1 MNIENKIIH
10 ALVLIVFTMLFSILN
25 AKGYY
30 ENEGLFVSKSDSIE
44 SLLPDSTNIPVE
56 SNPIDTSKIDSIKE
70 IMESPEKMESAF
82 RSKVKYHANDSI
94 MIDNVNNKAFLWG
107 EAWVEYEDIKLDAD
121 YLEIDFARNEVLA
134 KGLVDSTGQLTNT
147 PVFKEKGKE
156 YKSGEMVYNFQTKKG
171 LIKKITTQEAS
182 GYIHG
187 ETIKMASEDV
197 FYIKN
202 GKYTT
207 CNLESPHYHVQAGKL
222 KIINNDKIVTGPAYL
237 AVENVPTFLATPFGY
252 FPNQDER
259 TSGVLV
265 PAIGSSETKG
275 FNLTNGGYYFGF
287 SDQFDLKLLGD
298 VYTNGSWSGRAV
310 GRYNTRYK
318 RSGNFSLNYTVNNDG
333 EKDLPDYTQRKS
345 FFFSWSHR
353 QASKAKP
360 NSDFQAKVNMGSSDY
375 FQNDLNVSTQNY
387 IRNEFTSNIT
397 YTQRFGRSPF
407 SASINASH
415 NQNNV
420 DSVINFTLPELTI
433 NMARVN
439 PFKRKVKIGRDRWYE
454 KIGINYTGNFK
465 NKLSTKTNQV
475 FRIQDP
481 EDLNDSNFV
490 FVEPKIN
497 NGVNQTINASTSLKL
512 GHFNLSP
519 GIRYQETW
527 YFQSVNQSWDPT
539 ALNDNNELGAIVKDS
554 TNGFYRY
561 GSLNLNAS
569 LTTKMYGIYA
579 FKGENLKAIRHTMT
593 PLIGVVY
600 RPDLSSIHPEY
611 FGTTQSDTL
620 GNTTKYTTF
629 DDQRNLGYGVP
640 NGSEQGLLTLGLQ
653 NIVEA
658 KRKKRND
665 TTDAYSNVNII
676 DAWNF
681 NTSYN
686 MLADTHQWDFLNMNV
701 RMKLGKYI
709 NFNTN
714 TRSDF
719 YGLETNSE
727 TGEVTRSTNFHFNST
742 NQPLRLIQLKSAL
755 GLNLSGKS
763 QNSKKEQSEVNQLN
777 EAPDG
782 NAIYQEVQYVDFN
795 IPWNLKV
802 NYVFTYTK
810 PLDEEIL
817 VNSLAFSGSV
827 NLTPGWKIRMS
838 SSFDFDLEKLGYTTI
853 DIYRDLHCW
862 QIDLSVIPFGDR
874 KSFRVNLKV
883 KQGFLQDLKLSKNS
897 RWFDG

>member
-1 MNIENKIIH
+1 M
-10 ALVLIVFTMLFSILN
+10 LIVFTAFSSFALIPNPIYFSLQ
-25 AKGYY
+25 K
-30 ENEGLFVSKSDSIE
+30 DSIE
-44 SLLPDSTNIPVE
+44 TISPDSVLDGN
-56 SNPIDTSKIDSIKE
+56 SGNPIDTNAIDSIKQ
-70 IMESPEKMESAF
+70 ILESPERMESSF
-82 RSKVKYHANDSI
+82 KSKVEYHADDSI
-94 MIDNVNNKAFLWG
+94 MIDNRNNKAYLWG
-107 EAWVEYEDIKLDAD
+107 NAWVEYEDIKLDAD
-121 YLEIDFARNEVLA
+121 YLEIDFARNEVTA
-134 KGLVDSTGQLTNT
+134 KGLADSTGQIQNT
-147 PVFKEKGKE
+147 PIFKEKGQE

-207 CNLESPHYHVQAGKL
+207 CNLDHPHYHVQAGKL

-259 TSGVLV
+259 TSGILI

-275 FNLTNGGYYFGF
+275 FNLMDGGYYFGF
-287 SDQFDLKLLGD
+287 SDQFDLKLVGD
-298 VYTNGSWSGRAV
+298 IYTNGSWSGRAI
-310 GRYNTRYK
+310 GRYNSRYK
-318 RSGNFSLNYTVNNDG
+318 RNGHFSFNYTVNNDG
-333 EKDLPDYTQRKS
+333 EQDSPDFTQAKS
-345 FFFSWSHR
+345 FFFSWAHR
-353 QASKAKP
+353 QAPKAKP
-360 NSDFQAKVNMGSSDY
+360 NSDFQASVNMGSSDY
-375 FQNDLNVSTQNY
+375 FQNDLNTSSENY
-387 IRNEFTSNIT
+387 IRNEFNSNIT

-407 SASINASH
+407 SASVNASH
-415 NQNNV
+415 NQNNTE
-420 DSVINFTLPELTI
+420 DDINFTLPEFTL

-439 PFKRKVKIGRDRWYE
+439 PFKRKVKIGRDKWYE
-454 KIGINYTGNFK
+454 KIGVNYNGNFK
-465 NKLSTKTNQV
+465 NRVSTKTYQIFKTPEEV
-475 FRIQDP
+475 QSDSLLTYYDP
-481 EDLNDSNFV
+481 V
-490 FVEPKIN
+490 IN
-497 NGVNQTINASTSLKL
+497 NGVKQTVNASTSMKL
-512 GHFNLSP
+512 GHLNLSP
-519 GIRYQETW
+519 GISYSETW
-527 YFQSVNQSWDPT
+527 YFQASHQSWDST
-539 ALNDNNELGAIVKDS
+539 ALDDDGELGAIVKDT
-554 TNGFYRY
+554 TNGFYRF

-569 LTTKMYGIYA
+569 LTTKMFGIYT
-579 FKGENLKAIRHTMT
+579 FRGENLKAIRHTMT
-593 PLIGVVY
+593 PIIGVVY
-600 RPDLSSIHPEY
+600 QPDLSKVHPEF
-611 FGTTQSDTL
+611 FGTTQSDTA
-620 GNTTKYTTF
+620 GNTRNYTVF
-629 DDQRNLGYGVP
+629 DDQRVLGYGIP

-665 TTDAYSNVNII
+665 TTDAYTNVNLI

-686 MLADTHQWDFLNMNV
+686 MLADSLHWDYLNMNV

-709 NFNTN
+709 SWNTN

-719 YGLETNSE
+719 YGLDTDPE
-727 TGEVTRSTNFHFNST
+727 TGDVSRSNNFHFNST
-742 NQPLRLIQLKSAL
+742 NQPLRLVNLNTAI
-755 GLNLSGKS
+755 GLNFSGNS
-763 QNSKKEQSEVNQLN
+763 EGSKKNQSEVNRINDAQ
-777 EAPDG
+777 DG
-782 NAIYQEVQYVDFN
+782 NTIYQEAQYVDFN

-802 NYVFTYTK
+802 NYVFTYNK
-810 PLDEEIL
+810 PLDEVSV

-838 SSFDFDLEKLGYTTI
+838 STFDFDQEKLGYTTI

-874 KSFRVNLKV
+874 KSFRINLKV